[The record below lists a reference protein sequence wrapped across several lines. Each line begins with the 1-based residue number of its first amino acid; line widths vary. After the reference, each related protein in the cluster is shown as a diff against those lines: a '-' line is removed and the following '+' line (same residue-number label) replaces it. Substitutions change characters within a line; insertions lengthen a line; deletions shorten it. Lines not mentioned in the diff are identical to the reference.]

1 MPENSV
7 TSKKHVVVIGAGF
20 TGLSAAYRLSESG
33 VRVTLIESASDVGG
47 LASSFNVGDTKLE
60 RFYHHWFTS
69 DRYIFELVEDLGL
82 EENVVTRPTN
92 TGMYFANQ
100 RYRLTSPFDLLKF
113 TPLPLIDRIRL
124 GLLVLKAR
132 REKDWHKLDKIS
144 AADWIKQLA
153 GENVYKVVWEPL
165 LKGKFGRH
173 ADQISASWFWAK
185 LVLRGGSR
193 GKGSKENLAYYRGGF
208 ASLADKVV
216 AKIRQNGGEII
227 LNSPVQEITTS
238 DGRISEVVTGEH
250 RISADAVIATP
261 ALPIIDGMI
270 NKNVPASFS
279 EKIRGV
285 EYLANV
291 CLVLI
296 LDRSL
301 SSLYWT
307 NVNDPSF
314 PFVGV
319 IEHTNFEPPSCYGG
333 GHIVYLSKYLAD
345 DDPLYKMSKD
355 EVLAFSIP
363 HIKRMFED
371 FDESWIKDHHV
382 WRDKFAQP
390 VVSCG
395 YKDNIPSYDTP
406 IEGLYIATMAQVYP
420 EDRGTNYAV
429 REGKRICSRVIEE
442 LGN

>member
-7 TSKKHVVVIGAGF
+7 AIEKHVIVIGAGF

-33 VRVTLIESASDVGG
+33 VRVTLIESAPDVGG
-47 LASSFNVGDTKLE
+47 LASSFDVGDTKLE

-69 DRYIFELVEDLGL
+69 DRFIFELIEDLGL

-113 TPLPLIDRIRL
+113 TPLPLVDRIRL

-132 REKDWHKLDKIS
+132 REQDWHKLDRIS

-153 GENVYKVVWEPL
+153 GENVYKIVWEPL

-208 ASLADKVV
+208 ASLADKIV
-216 AKIRQNGGEII
+216 AKIRENGGEI
-227 LNSPVQEITTS
+227 LVNSPVLEITTA
-238 DGRISEVVTGEH
+238 DGRISEVVTDEQ
-250 RISADAVIATP
+250 RISADAVVATP
-261 ALPIIDGMI
+261 ALPIIDSMI
-270 NKNVPASFS
+270 NKSIPESFS

-319 IEHTNFEPPSCYGG
+319 IEHTNFEPPSVYGG

-390 VVSCG
+390 IVSCG
-395 YKDNIPSYDTP
+395 YKDKIPASDTP
-406 IEGLYIATMAQVYP
+406 IDGLYIATMAQVYP

-429 REGKRICSRVIEE
+429 REGKRICTRVLEE
-442 LGN
+442 LGK